1 MAISRLYAAVGN
13 LWVRDEAS
21 GVAGP
26 STSVIT
32 APPLSRTNYK
42 RTTTLVRRPRESRYS
57 NPTVL
62 TVSAVMPMA
71 AVLGRAAVFA
81 VCVVISA
88 TIAPSA
94 GADTDSD
101 PAPVDRRVPSGD
113 PATVNTPDGW
123 TLTLGAKDEMQIPV
137 PPLTTATSSREYLA
151 SGTFTGSLIGPEEPR
166 GVLEVGYEIG
176 CGIDMSTSNGVTM
189 AGSAGITPSLGVSGP
204 LGALPTAVLP
214 VLSTPVNGVITVG
227 LKPGLVIVVP
237 VDKKEFKSPDPWVM
251 ISNFHVKIDGCVGQ
265 SYIRS
270 YAVLTRQ
277 TDQSDVVLSYVG
289 VTKTV

>member
-1 MAISRLYAAVGN
+1 M
-13 LWVRDEAS
+13 
-21 GVAGP
+21 
-26 STSVIT
+26 
-32 APPLSRTNYK
+32 
-42 RTTTLVRRPRESRYS
+42 
-57 NPTVL
+57 L

-71 AVLGRAAVFA
+71 AVLRRTAVFA

-101 PAPVDRRVPSGD
+101 PAPSDAAPAADGRVPSGD

-123 TLTLGAKDEMQIPV
+123 TLALGAKDEMQIPV
-137 PPLTTATSSREYLA
+137 RPLTTAISSREYLA
-151 SGTFTGSLIGPEEPR
+151 SGTFTGLLIGPEEPR

-189 AGSAGITPSLGVSGP
+189 AGSTGMTPSLGVSGP

-214 VLSTPVNGVITVG
+214 VLSTPINGVITVG

-237 VDKKEFKSPDPWVM
+237 VDKKEFKSPNPWIM

-265 SYIRS
+265 SFIRS

-289 VTKTV
+289 VSKTV